1 MPSFFGLAFWQGT
14 PWMEPLPVL
23 QMEQSRGWLGFGSA
37 LNWTGCLRRSLV
49 GTPPG
54 SERSSPAKPTRW
66 SRYRTA
72 GWQRPESCGSRGPIP
87 IYRPYYAAGWTT
99 AIESSDYQWI
109 QLVTTIR
116 SCLIRGIVQMRL
128 WQGSCG
134 RYMEAEYS
142 AVHFAGFKI
151 H

>member
-1 MPSFFGLAFWQGT
+1 MPPFCELSFW
-14 PWMEPLPVL
+14 PWTSLTAASSPDSQKYCSAPEPLL
-23 QMEQSRGWLGFGSA
+23 AEAESGSA
-37 LNWTGCLRRSLV
+37 PNLTRCSRRNGARIAPL
-49 GTPPG
+49 GE
-54 SERSSPAKPTRW
+54 SERSYAAHSIPW
-66 SRYRTA
+66 SKYRTA

-128 WQGSCG
+128 WQG
-134 RYMEAEYS
+134 
-142 AVHFAGFKI
+142 
-151 H
+151 